1 MLKKIMVHN
10 IATRS
15 PTSSIPCLLILTHMI
30 DDDNQDNHNRILI
43 EFLNNSKTSP
53 LVTLM

>member
-1 MLKKIMVHN
+1 MMLKKIMVHN

-15 PTSSIPCLLILTHMI
+15 PTSSIPCLLILTHVI

-43 EFLNNSKTSP
+43 EFLRI
-53 LVTLM
+53 LLL